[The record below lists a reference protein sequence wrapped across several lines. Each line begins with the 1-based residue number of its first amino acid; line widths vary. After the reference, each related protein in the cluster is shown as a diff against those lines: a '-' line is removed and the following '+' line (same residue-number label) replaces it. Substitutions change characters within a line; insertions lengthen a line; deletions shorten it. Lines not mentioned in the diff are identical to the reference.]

1 MKRKEVKFQVGD
13 LAMAYV
19 KNERFPKGT
28 YNKLNLKN
36 IGPFQVLRK
45 FFANAYEI
53 ELPFD
58 FQISP
63 IFNVSDLYPF
73 RDAGIQTDGTTLD
86 GDDSSID
93 WQGQIPH
100 KEQPHIEAI
109 LDKKI
114 LKKTRNKTFFQYLV
128 KWKNKPT
135 EDVAWMA
142 EKEISKYNVYL
153 EDLMKNYFLP

>member
-1 MKRKEVKFQVGD
+1 MFQ
-13 LAMAYV
+13 
-19 KNERFPKGT
+19 
-28 YNKLNLKN
+28 
-36 IGPFQVLRK
+36 
-45 FFANAYEI
+45 
-53 ELPFD
+53 
-58 FQISP
+58 
-63 IFNVSDLYPF
+63 
-73 RDAGIQTDGTTLD
+73 DAGIQTDGMTLD

-93 WQGQIPH
+93 WKGQIPH

-114 LKKTRNKTFFQYLV
+114 LKKTRNKTFFQYLI

-135 EDVAWMA
+135 EDVPWMA